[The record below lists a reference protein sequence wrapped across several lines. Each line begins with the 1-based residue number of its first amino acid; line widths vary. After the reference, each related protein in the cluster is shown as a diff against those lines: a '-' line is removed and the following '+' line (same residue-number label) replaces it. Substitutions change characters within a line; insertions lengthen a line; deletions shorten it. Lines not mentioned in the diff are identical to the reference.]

1 MADVNAGYPWL
12 RQCPWPAIEFDK
24 QGVVYC
30 ITQFRLLSFPA
41 DFFGKFVN
49 TVINTVLKNLIK

>member
-41 DFFGKFVN
+41 DFLVN
-49 TVINTVLKNLIK
+49 L